1 MPREGVDEAERVV
14 EVPAVD
20 EGAEA
25 VGGGR
30 GAVRGGLGC
39 GRGGCGDAGDEVEVR
54 GPVDWRLGRRGKG
67 RVGVRG
73 GEGKEGGGHWGR
85 RCGGWRRGGHRCR
98 ATRKQSRRR

>member
-1 MPREGVDEAERVV
+1 
-14 EVPAVD
+14 
-20 EGAEA
+20 
-25 VGGGR
+25 
-30 GAVRGGLGC
+30 
-39 GRGGCGDAGDEVEVR
+39 VR